1 MCQPKFLVLLDTDKI
16 KDYVFATNKLREIRG
31 ASAILD
37 ELNLE
42 STYQVLDNDFGEG
55 NYDKVDSEWKH
66 NCKTIKSN
74 NIDWEVMFL
83 GGGSG
88 KILFAEEDKAREF
101 CQTIQGMYRGE
112 TDNAASITAV
122 FVARLD
128 CEDFQDWIYRGEKEL
143 RKQKDSKYLRLHPLT
158 NHYFKICESTGLLPA
173 EEISYETP
181 ICRASAQKRNAA
193 KESRSYFAQFK
204 KWLIKGQDETLL
216 AKWNKVIE
224 TEIVEDDDEA
234 NNKWERLLPEDL
246 GAIGSSSNGYVGFIY
261 ADGNRMGERLT
272 ELDEPD
278 KYRDFSDKVKDG
290 NRNAI
295 FNALGQ
301 HLQLS
306 VKSDE
311 EYIPFEILL
320 LGGDDLMAVV
330 PANKAIEIAMDF
342 CEDFKSRT
350 PYKSGSGED
359 TNVSICGGVLITH
372 ASYPIHSMMD
382 HAEDL
387 LKSAKKLSYSEY
399 QKAKQSS
406 QPEKAREVNA
416 IDFMVLKGALL
427 QDVKEMRRNELSYY
441 SDAHK
446 GEDPD
451 LILYQRPYTIN
462 QLDELI
468 CWIRR
473 FKMSN
478 FPRNRLKSMYESLYR
493 GKAQAMLDYLL
504 IASRLPQSSDNGAA
518 PKEVMLDFKYQWE
531 KNVVE
536 LFPWKTNELKSEY
549 QTPFIDLVEL
559 YDFIEEKD
567 EEAQSE

>member
-1 MCQPKFLVLLDTDKI
+1 M
-16 KDYVFATNKLREIRG
+16 
-31 ASAILD
+31 D
-37 ELNLE
+37 ELNLD
-42 STYQVLDNDFGEG
+42 STYQVLDNDFCEG
-55 NYDKVDSEWKH
+55 NYDKVDGEWKH

-88 KILFAEEDKAREF
+88 KILFAEENKAREF
-101 CQTIQGMYRGE
+101 CQTIQEMYCEE

-122 FVARLD
+122 FVSRLD
-128 CEDFQDWIYRGEKEL
+128 CEDFQDLIYRGEKEL
-143 RKQKDSKYLRLHPLT
+143 RKQKDSKYLLLQPLT

-173 EEISYETP
+173 EEISYGTP
-181 ICRASAQKRNAA
+181 ICRASAQKRKAA
-193 KESRSYFAQFK
+193 KESRSYFAQFRK
-204 KWLIKGQDETLL
+204 LLIKGQDETLL

-234 NNKWERLLPEDL
+234 NQKWERLLPEDL

-261 ADGNRMGERLT
+261 ADGNRMGECLT

-295 FNALGQ
+295 FNALAQ

-330 PANKAIEIAMDF
+330 PANKAIEIARDF

-359 TNVSICGGVLITH
+359 TNVSICAGVLITH
-372 ASYPIHSMMD
+372 ANYPIHSMMD

-399 QKAKQSS
+399 QEAKQSS
-406 QPEKAREVNA
+406 KPEKAREVNA

-441 SDAHK
+441 SDGHR
-446 GEDPD
+446 GIDPD

-468 CWIRR
+468 CWLRR
-473 FKMSN
+473 FKKSN
-478 FPRNRLKSMYESLYR
+478 FPRNKLKSMYESLYR

-504 IASRLPQSSDNGAA
+504 IASRLPQSSDNGESA
-518 PKEVMLDFKYQWE
+518 KKRKVKYSNH
-531 KNVVE
+531 KN
-536 LFPWKTNELKSEY
+536 LLANLKLTTRWIFSQIFLSKIILSVSVQRRAEH
-549 QTPFIDLVEL
+549 
-559 YDFIEEKD
+559 
-567 EEAQSE
+567 